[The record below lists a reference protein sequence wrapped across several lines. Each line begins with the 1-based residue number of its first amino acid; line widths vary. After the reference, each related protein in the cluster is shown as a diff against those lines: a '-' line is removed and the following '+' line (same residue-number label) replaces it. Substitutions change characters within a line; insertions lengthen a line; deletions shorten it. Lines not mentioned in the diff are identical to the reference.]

1 MNRRAL
7 LALAAAC
14 WLLLPSTVWSE
25 EIVRRISWPEVAA
38 AKALKAGTVV
48 SDPEG
53 ARLRLVHEGSAPAT
67 LPLLTIERP
76 GIRSARYAVRGRVR
90 YERVADGYLEMWN
103 HVPAG
108 SYFSRSLADSGPLR
122 RLQGS
127 SGWRAFV
134 LPFFNRD
141 GAPPPDRLVLNL
153 VLAGPGTVEIGS
165 LELVQFAPGEDPLA
179 SSTGEPGA
187 WWSGRQA
194 GALGAIGGTALGT
207 LGALVGW
214 LGSAGRARG
223 FVLGTLKGLAWLGL
237 GALVLG
243 LAAVLQGQPYQVY
256 YPLVL
261 LGGIGGATG
270 FVLPRSL
277 SKRYEELELRRM
289 QALDA

>member
-1 MNRRAL
+1 MNRGAL

-25 EIVRRISWPEVAA
+25 EIVRRFSWPEVAA
-38 AKALKAGTVV
+38 AKALRSGTVV

-53 ARLRLVHEGSAPAT
+53 ARLRVIHEASAPAT

-76 GIRSARYAVRGRVR
+76 DIHTARYAVRGRVR
-90 YERVADGYLEMWN
+90 YEDVADGYLEMWN
-103 HVPAG
+103 HLPGG

-122 RLQGS
+122 RLKGS
-127 SGWRAFV
+127 SGWRVFV

-141 GAPPPDRLVLNL
+141 GAPPPNRLVLNL
-153 VLAGPGTVEIGS
+153 VLTGSGIVEIGS
-165 LELVQFAPGEDPLA
+165 LELVQFAPGEDPLV

-194 GALGAIGGTALGT
+194 GVLGAIGGSVLGT

-214 LGSAGRARG
+214 LGSTGRARG
-223 FVLGTLKGLAWLGL
+223 LVLGTLKGLAWLGL

-261 LGGIGGATG
+261 LGSIGGAAG
-270 FVLPRSL
+270 FVLPPSL
-277 SKRYEELELRRM
+277 SKRYEELELRRI